1 MTKKKKNSDRI
12 LMIQITQWSRSYVI
26 FFIMTSIIPV
36 QTIHKFNIPLRFEG
50 VEQIISVR
58 LSNLAYC
65 LN

>member
-1 MTKKKKNSDRI
+1 
-12 LMIQITQWSRSYVI
+12 MIQITQWSRSYVI